1 VSVPDQTDAQEIE
14 FDLIAGWTEDAVREL
29 GPEYAIPAGCRGSG
43 SPSDLAWLAEALQIG
58 PDTRVAD
65 VGSGV
70 GGPAAWLAEHFGPL
84 PVCVEPM
91 RGAAEA
97 GRRLFGLPTVV
108 ADAAALPL
116 TSGAVDAVE
125 CLGVLCT
132 IPREQRPAVM
142 RELHRV
148 LHPAGGLGLLV
159 FVAAGPLPEPLP
171 DGNDFPTEKALTALL
186 DETGFTVV
194 QTMQSD
200 GLGQAP
206 VAWRER
212 ADAVD
217 ELLARRHGDDPRWQR
232 AEEQTARISRLIGG
246 GHVRPLLVHA
256 RAAAVTAAR
265 SGTRSL
271 HPPAR

>member
-1 VSVPDQTDAQEIE
+1 VRRGRPGSGNSLNVSAPEQTAAQEIE
-14 FDLIAGWTEDAVREL
+14 FDLLAGWTEDAVREL

-43 SPSDLAWLAEALQIG
+43 SPSDLAWLAEALLIG
-58 PDTRVAD
+58 PETRVAD

-70 GGPAAWLAEHFGPL
+70 GGPAAWLADHFGPQ

-91 RGAAEA
+91 RGAAAA

-108 ADAAALPL
+108 AGAEALPL

-132 IPREQRPAVM
+132 IPRQQRPAVM
-142 RELHRV
+142 RELRRV
-148 LHPAGGLGLLV
+148 LRPEGGLGLLV
-159 FVAAGPLPEPLP
+159 FVASGPLPGPLPE
-171 DGNDFPTEKALTALL
+171 GNDFPSEEALTVLLL
-186 DETGFTVV
+186 DAGFTVV

-206 VAWRER
+206 VAWQER

-246 GHVRPLLVHA
+246 GHVRPLLVNA
-256 RAAAVTAAR
+256 RAT
-265 SGTRSL
+265 G
-271 HPPAR
+271 

>member
-1 VSVPDQTDAQEIE
+1 MSAPEQTDAQEIE
-14 FDLIAGWTEDAVREL
+14 FDLLAGWTEDAVREL

-43 SPSDLAWLAEALQIG
+43 SPSDLAWLAEALLIG
-58 PDTRVAD
+58 PETRIAD

-70 GGPAAWLAEHFGPL
+70 GGPAAWLADHFGPQ

-91 RGAAEA
+91 RGAAAA

-108 ADAAALPL
+108 AGAEALPL
-116 TSGAVDAVE
+116 RSGAFDVVE

-142 RELHRV
+142 HELLRV
-148 LHPAGGLGLLV
+148 LRAPDDQGPGGDLGLLV
-159 FVAAGPLPEPLP
+159 FVARGSLPGPLP
-171 DGNDFPTEKALTALL
+171 DGNDFPTEEAVTALL

-194 QTMQSD
+194 QSMESA
-200 GLGQAP
+200 GLAQAP
-206 VAWRER
+206 AAWQER

-256 RAAAVTAAR
+256 RAARHRGPDHAGG
-265 SGTRSL
+265 S
-271 HPPAR
+271 

>member
-1 VSVPDQTDAQEIE
+1 VSAPEQTDAQEIE
-14 FDLIAGWTEDAVREL
+14 FDLLAGWTEDAVREL
-29 GPEYAIPAGCRGSG
+29 GFEYAIPAGCRGSG
-43 SPSDLAWLAEALQIG
+43 SPSDLAWLAEALLIG
-58 PDTRVAD
+58 PDTRIAD

-70 GGPAAWLAEHFGPL
+70 GGPAAWLAEHFGPR

-108 ADAAALPL
+108 AGAQALPL
-116 TSGAVDAVE
+116 TSGAVDGVQ

-132 IPREQRPAVM
+132 ILRPQRPAVM

-148 LHPAGGLGLLV
+148 LRPEGDLGLLV
-159 FVAAGPLPEPLP
+159 FVARWGGSGDDLPAPLPE
-171 DGNDFPTEKALTALL
+171 GNDFPTEEALTALL

-194 QTMQSD
+194 QSMESD
-200 GLGQAP
+200 GLAQAP
-206 VAWRER
+206 VAWQER

-217 ELLARRHGDDPRWQR
+217 DLLARRHGDDPRWQR

-256 RAAAVTAAR
+256 RAT
-265 SGTRSL
+265 G
-271 HPPAR
+271 

>member
-1 VSVPDQTDAQEIE
+1 MSAPEQTDAQEIE
-14 FDLIAGWTEDAVREL
+14 FDLLAGWTEAAVREL

-43 SPSDLAWLAEALQIG
+43 SPSDLAWLAEALVVG

-70 GGPAAWLAEHFGPL
+70 GGPAAWLADHFGAQ

-91 RGAAEA
+91 PGAAAA

-108 ADAAALPL
+108 AGAEALPL
-116 TSGAVDAVE
+116 MSGAVDAVE

-132 IPREQRPAVM
+132 IPRPQRPAVM
-142 RELHRV
+142 RELRRV
-148 LHPAGGLGLLV
+148 LRPEGDLGLLV
-159 FVAAGPLPEPLP
+159 FVARWGGSSEDLPDALPE
-171 DGNDFPTEKALTALL
+171 GNDFPSEEALSALL

-194 QTMQSD
+194 QSMESD
-200 GLGQAP
+200 GLAQAP
-206 VAWRER
+206 VAWQER

-256 RAAAVTAAR
+256 RVT
-265 SGTRSL
+265 G
-271 HPPAR
+271 